1 MRYHIKS
8 CLFQFTGF
16 DSNILEFHMIYL
28 RIRHRFFY
36 HLWCGIGKGAMMNNK

>member
-28 RIRHRFFY
+28 RIRHRFFFITSGVE
-36 HLWCGIGKGAMMNNK
+36 LAKGR

>member
-28 RIRHRFFY
+28 RIRHRFFITSGVE
-36 HLWCGIGKGAMMNNK
+36 LAKGR